1 MKKIILIL
9 LIILPVMLSDAF
21 AEPSVRIKNLTY
33 IYGYKK
39 NQVYGFGLVT
49 GLPNTGDSRS
59 NLTRSSVK
67 NLLSSLGI
75 QDQNPV
81 TRNIAAVL
89 ITADLPP
96 HVRLGDR
103 IDISISSI
111 GDAKSIEGGILIQ
124 SPLRGADN
132 NVYVVAQ
139 GKLPEAQGG
148 NNRNRVRTVSS
159 VSGGG
164 IVEREIKPE
173 YIFTDESN
181 NEYISLVLRNW
192 DYSTADK
199 IVKGI
204 KNLYDDVDA
213 VITRGGTIQIPLKKD
228 VPLSE
233 YISKIENIEIVPEY
247 KAVVIVNERDG
258 TVVAGGN
265 VVISE
270 AMVSRRGMTVQIENS
285 DIRRNVS
292 MIAESSTIKD
302 LVDTLNAIGASTD
315 DIISILQ
322 GLKETGALHA
332 ELIIR

>member
-1 MKKIILIL
+1 MRIVL
-9 LIILPVMLSDAF
+9 LIFAILFQFTASDAF
-21 AEPSVRIKNLTY
+21 AETSVRVKNLTY

-49 GLPNTGDSRS
+49 GLQNTGDSRS
-59 NLTRSSVK
+59 HLTRSSVK

-81 TRNIAAVL
+81 TKNIASVL

-96 HVRLGDR
+96 HVRLGDKV
-103 IDISISSI
+103 DISVSSI

-132 NVYVVAQ
+132 TIYVVAQ
-139 GKLPEAQGG
+139 GKLPESQGG
-148 NNRNRVRTVSS
+148 NNRNRIKTVSL
-159 VSGGG
+159 VTGGG
-164 IVEREIKPE
+164 VVEREIRPE
-173 YIFTDESN
+173 YIFTDENN
-181 NEYISLVLRNW
+181 NEFISLVLRNW
-192 DYSTADK
+192 DYTTADK

-204 KNLYDDVDA
+204 KEVYSDVDA
-213 VITRGGTIQIPLKKD
+213 VITGRGTIQVPLKKD
-228 VPLSE
+228 VPVSE
-233 YISKIENIEIVPEY
+233 FISKIENVEIVPEY

-285 DIRRNVS
+285 DRRRNVS
-292 MIAESSTIKD
+292 LISETSTIKD
-302 LVDTLNAIGASTD
+302 LVDTLNAIGAGTD

-322 GLKETGALHA
+322 ALKDTGALHA

>member
-1 MKKIILIL
+1 MRNLILIL
-9 LIILPVMLSDAF
+9 MIIFPFILTDAF
-21 AEPSVRIKNLTY
+21 TEPSVRIKNLTY

-148 NNRNRVRTVSS
+148 NNRNRVKTVSQ

-192 DYSTADK
+192 DYGTADK

-204 KNLYDDVDA
+204 KEVYSDIDP

-228 VPLSE
+228 VPVSE

-270 AMVSRRGMTVQIENS
+270 AMVSRRGMTVQVENS
-285 DIRRNVS
+285 DVRRNVS
-292 MIAESSTIKD
+292 MITESSTIKD

-315 DIISILQ
+315 DIIAILQ
-322 GLKETGALHA
+322 ALKDTGALHA